1 MKATLLSSLPQVSL
15 LPSSARVRTGLIF
28 FAGIFLMLAVTFVI
42 SGIVSRGINRDEVVV
57 LLLEQKSAEVE
68 LWTEMTLD
76 GPKSAG
82 TELDVEWL
90 LTLLMHGGVL
100 PASGGMPMVIPQ
112 AADVGLR
119 RILEDV
125 MSTWNEANTAAHQ
138 LASEPNNTVARQQFQ
153 DHNLTLQH
161 GLINATN
168 LFRQRLHTNTGMI
181 RGLFAA
187 LFLSTLAFLLIGL
200 WFMEQIVL
208 LPLDALH
215 ATAHRIAA
223 GDLDTPVA
231 LTGSGEFLKL
241 AHSFEGMRSE
251 LQLSRDQLVG
261 SAKELEQEVTQR
273 TEQFTALTHVISLAS
288 QSLEMEEM
296 LATAMDA
303 AINALGVEIGA
314 LWLLDKNRGDLRLA
328 VSRGMS
334 TTMREELRVLAIGE
348 GATGSAVQLR
358 QTIVLE
364 DISQEPH
371 AVHPVTV
378 RENIF
383 SLIAAPVMVRDRILG
398 AVDVA
403 TRQERR
409 FAPVEVAL
417 LTSIGQH
424 IGVAVDGL
432 QLLTEARGQAQS
444 LAQLHEREKISAE
457 LHDGLLQ
464 TLSYL
469 YLKIDQLGNAATN
482 AQYTQL
488 ERQCFLLGGVL
499 EQASEDLRQ
508 FIADLRYEP
517 SPPSDELFH
526 ILMRETVTAFQQQ
539 NSAVQVTLDQDGRQL
554 RLAPNQSTQLLRI
567 VSEALANAVNHG
579 KGQRIKISCRKMG
592 THGQLQITDN
602 GSGFNPDQLLRD
614 DQRHFGLS
622 IMAARAERINGKLR
636 IDSAPGRGTHLV
648 VDWPLAVAHEVE

>member
-1 MKATLLSSLPQVSL
+1 
-15 LPSSARVRTGLIF
+15 
-28 FAGIFLMLAVTFVI
+28 MLAVTFII

-76 GPKSAG
+76 SPKPAG
-82 TELDVEWL
+82 TESDMEWL
-90 LTLLMHGGVL
+90 LTLLIHGGVL
-100 PASGGMPMVIPQ
+100 PVSGGTPLVISPV
-112 AADVGLR
+112 ADVGLR

-125 MSTWNEANTAAHQ
+125 LSSWNETNAAAHQ
-138 LASEPNNTVARQQFQ
+138 LASEPNNTVVRQQFQ

-161 GLINATN
+161 GLIHAANIV
-168 LFRQRLHTNTGMI
+168 RQRLQTNTGMI

-187 LFLSTLAFLLIGL
+187 LFLSTLAFLLFGL

-215 ATAHRIAA
+215 VTAHRIAA

-241 AHSFEGMRSE
+241 ARSFEGMRSE
-251 LQLSRDQLVG
+251 LQQSRASLVG
-261 SAKELEQEVTQR
+261 SARELEKEVAQR

-403 TRQERR
+403 TRQKRR

-488 ERQCFLLGGVL
+488 ERQ
-499 EQASEDLRQ
+499 
-508 FIADLRYEP
+508 
-517 SPPSDELFH
+517 
-526 ILMRETVTAFQQQ
+526 
-539 NSAVQVTLDQDGRQL
+539 
-554 RLAPNQSTQLLRI
+554 
-567 VSEALANAVNHG
+567 
-579 KGQRIKISCRKMG
+579 
-592 THGQLQITDN
+592 
-602 GSGFNPDQLLRD
+602 
-614 DQRHFGLS
+614 
-622 IMAARAERINGKLR
+622 
-636 IDSAPGRGTHLV
+636 
-648 VDWPLAVAHEVE
+648 

>member
-1 MKATLLSSLPQVSL
+1 
-15 LPSSARVRTGLIF
+15 
-28 FAGIFLMLAVTFVI
+28 MLAVTFII

-76 GPKSAG
+76 SPKPAG
-82 TELDVEWL
+82 TESDMEWL
-90 LTLLMHGGVL
+90 LTLLIHGGVL
-100 PASGGMPMVIPQ
+100 PVSGGTPLVISPV
-112 AADVGLR
+112 ADVGLR

-125 MSTWNEANTAAHQ
+125 LSSWNETNAAAHQ
-138 LASEPNNTVARQQFQ
+138 LASEPNNTVVRQQFQ
-153 DHNLTLQH
+153 DHKLTLQH

-168 LFRQRLHTNTGMI
+168 LIRQRLQANTGMI

-215 ATAHRIAA
+215 VTAHRIAA
-223 GDLDTPVA
+223 GDLDTPVE
-231 LTGSGEFLKL
+231 LTGSGEFLEL
-241 AHSFEGMRSE
+241 ARSFEGMRLE
-251 LQLSRDQLVG
+251 LQQSRASLVG
-261 SAKELEQEVTQR
+261 SARELEKEVTQR
-273 TEQFTALTHVISLAS
+273 TEQFSALTQVISLAS
-288 QSLEMEEM
+288 QSLELEEM

-303 AINALGVEIGA
+303 ALNALGVEMGA
-314 LWLLDKNRGDLRLA
+314 LWLLEKNRGHLRLA
-328 VSRGMS
+328 VSRGMPA
-334 TTMREELRVLAIGE
+334 TMQKELRVLAIGE

-364 DISQEPH
+364 DISQKPNL
-371 AVHPVTV
+371 VHPVTV
-378 RENIF
+378 EENIF
-383 SLIAAPVMVRDRILG
+383 GLIAAPVMVRDQIMG
-398 AVDVA
+398 AIDVA

-432 QLLTEARGQAQS
+432 QLLKEARGQARR

-469 YLKIDQLGNAATN
+469 YLKIDQLGSAATN
-482 AQYTQL
+482 AQYTRL
-488 ERQCFLLGGVL
+488 ERQCFLLGEVL
-499 EQASEDLRQ
+499 ERASEDLRQ
-508 FIADLRYEP
+508 FIADLRYQP
-517 SPPSDELFH
+517 SPPANEPFH
-526 ILMRETVTAFQQQ
+526 VLMREMVMAFQQE
-539 NSAVQVTLDQDGRQL
+539 NTAVQVTLDQDGRPL
-554 RLAPNQSTQLLRI
+554 RLAPHQSTHLLRI
-567 VSEALANAVNHG
+567 LSEALANAVNHG
-579 KGQRIKISCRKMG
+579 KGQRIEINCRKMG
-592 THGQLQITDN
+592 THGRLQITDN
-602 GSGFNPDQLLRD
+602 GSGFNPDQSSGD
-614 DQRHFGLS
+614 GQKHFGLS

-648 VDWPLAVAHEVE
+648 IDWPLAVAHKVE